1 MGVINLISFK
11 AARISTIIFLIIGLS
26 FTMTS
31 AFAFWREVTVTT
43 EVEVIT
49 LGSPIEILVTDLNQS
64 NSELRLVPTGYA
76 MSVGDVELIELSYD
90 IGVSRELLNQV
101 SLQIFI
107 NDILIDGSDL
117 YSHLINIKVMGEED
131 GVELDLFNDTLTIFI
146 IVELLEPI
154 DLEEAIN
161 EGLDIDLVNVEDS
174 IEAYETIQGKNIS
187 FTIGLELKQKEATE

>member
-1 MGVINLISFK
+1 MISFK
-11 AARISTIIFLIIGLS
+11 VARISTIIFLIIGLS

-64 NSELRLVPTGYA
+64 DNGLRLVPTSYA

-101 SLQIFI
+101 SLQVSI

-117 YSHLINIKVMGEED
+117 YSHLISIKVMGEED
-131 GVELDLFNDTLTIFI
+131 GVELDLFNDTLTITI

-161 EGLDIDLVNVEDS
+161 KGLDLDLVNVENA

-187 FTIGLELKQKEATE
+187 FSIGLELKQKEATE